1 LRIFA
6 SLVSRF
12 DISRLRK
19 SSLCEPGLLASSCL
33 IVALERLIDL
43 TSLVSSIYDNTQVT
57 ESSSSPKW
65 VKLAYRGVI
74 AGVTGL
80 VSAALCRV

>member
-1 LRIFA
+1 MTL
-6 SLVSRF
+6 
-12 DISRLRK
+12 K
-19 SSLCEPGLLASSCL
+19 S
-33 IVALERLIDL
+33 
-43 TSLVSSIYDNTQVT
+43 YDNTQVT